1 MDVARWIAADR
12 GAFDEPEPQQF
23 EAAELPPLPAFPI
36 MARLTDDE
44 LVLIW
49 AFRETL
55 PCLE

>member
-12 GAFDEPEPQQF
+12 GAFEEPEIVRR
-23 EAAELPPLPAFPI
+23 EAVEPLPI
-36 MARLTDDE
+36 MARLTCEE